1 MALNKTLLAAQG
13 PRCSEERG
21 SGGNQAEVEGW
32 GCPAFWGLRA
42 HLENVNA
49 ASDSLQE
56 IKPPKSHGMGGG
68 GLQIS
73 RAEGKGTISF
83 QNVND
88 KPARAVTVAKGK
100 TFG

>member
-1 MALNKTLLAAQG
+1 M
-13 PRCSEERG
+13 ED
-21 SGGNQAEVEGW
+21 W
-32 GCPAFWGLRA
+32 GCPAFWGLTA

-49 ASDSLQE
+49 ASDLLQE
-56 IKPPKSHGMGGG
+56 IKPPKSQGGG
-68 GLQIS
+68 RGEEELQTS

-83 QNVND
+83 QNVNN